1 MKRIQT
7 NEYKNPSR
15 IIGIQF
21 SMLSP
26 EEIQKNSVVE
36 VVSRETII
44 NNKLMSGGLFD
55 SKMGVLEQGLYCPT
69 DGLTYIDSPGY
80 FGHIELAKPVFF
92 IQHIKDIMKVT
103 KCVCNK
109 CGKLLINK
117 TQYKHVL
124 EWSPEE
130 RWEFVNNINVK
141 RCGEFTDNGCGYKQ
155 PTKIKMEGFATLI
168 AIWTNI
174 LVDGKAMTKR
184 LTPEKLYKLFKR
196 ISDEDVLFM
205 GLSPIWSRPEWM
217 ICKVLPVAPPSVR
230 PSVKHDAQQRSE
242 DDLTHIYMN
251 ILKNNNILKDK
262 IKENA
267 SANVIYKHY
276 QIVQYFVAMIANNKA
291 SGTSPIAQTS
301 GRPLQC
307 ISGRLNT
314 KNGRIRGN
322 LMGKRVDFSARSV
335 ITGDPNLPITA
346 LGVPKKIAMNITRPV
361 FVNSRNRAFLLKLVQ
376 NGPDVY
382 PGAKTIERKNGDS
395 ISLRTIDRMSIR
407 LEDGDIVHRHMM
419 NGDAV
424 LFNRQ
429 PSLHKMSMMCHIV
442 KVMNHGNT
450 FRFNVSVTAPYN
462 ADFDGDE
469 MNMHMP
475 QSMSAETELMFL
487 PAVTYQ
493 IISPSKNAPIIGIF
507 QDSLLGCF
515 QFTRENVKM
524 DALQAMKLL
533 MMFPDIDV
541 KKLDPNYKKTFN
553 SFDILSQIM
562 PPLSYRS
569 KSNLYSAPEDDKTTN
584 HIVEIN
590 NGKYI
595 RGQIEKSILGAGT
608 KGILHRICNDF
619 GNETCVKFINNLQNV
634 ITEYMKTSSFSVGI
648 SDLIADQETKT
659 KIVHVVEK
667 QKQEVIN
674 LIHKLHTGI
683 FENNTAY
690 SNVVEFENQV
700 SNILSKARAD
710 TEKIAH
716 KSLSEN
722 NRFLKIVNSGSKG
735 SLTNISQMISCLGP
749 QSIEGKRAPYGF
761 DNRTLPHFNKYDDS
775 PTARG
780 FIESSY
786 ITGLTA
792 HEMFFHA
799 MAGRIGLIDTAV
811 KTSQTGYAQRR
822 IIKSMEDILV
832 TYDGTVR
839 NHMGKIVQ
847 FTYGDNGFDS
857 CKVENQMI
865 PLVEMSIEDIYM
877 RYDLVFDSSVSGK
890 NQSVIFTKETK
901 SKISRQMELL
911 KTKCQEYINKMI
923 ENRDL
928 LVNNIFSGKN
938 DNRVKLPVSFTHII
952 ANIQGQLELN
962 ANMMVDITP
971 LETFKLIE
979 EYYERIVNYNSY
991 LRPNR
996 LFEIMYYYYLTPK
1009 ELLLYKHFNRKG
1021 LVLLLETIFLKF
1033 KQAIV
1038 HPGEM
1043 VGIIAAQS
1051 VGEPT
1056 TQLTLNT
1063 FHNTGVASKS
1073 NVTRGVPRIEEILRL
1088 TKNPKNPSLTIA
1100 LKEFDQLEQDRASKY
1115 ANMIE
1120 YTRLND
1126 IVTGVQIYFDP
1137 NDQDSV
1143 IKEDI
1148 NMLSQYYEYQK
1159 LIMNATGVDN
1169 SVNKKEKTSIE
1180 KWIIRM
1186 EFDADLMLE
1195 KNITMDDIHFAIVQS
1210 YSDRVSCIYSDY
1222 NESKLVFR
1230 IRILQSNSNTNK
1242 KTKGADPL
1250 DVSDDIQF
1258 LKNIQDILLK
1268 KIILRGVEGITKV
1281 IPRKLQNMM
1290 MKEEGKYIP
1299 KDVWILDT
1307 TGSNLLEIFGLGYI
1321 DYKKTY
1327 SNDIYEVFEVLGIEA
1342 ARQVILNELVEV
1354 MEFAGVY
1361 IGYHHISV
1369 LADRMTYTKDMVAVY
1384 RSGIL
1389 KDDIGVI
1396 AKSSYEVHT
1405 EMLLNGAKHGLLDRM
1420 TGVSANV
1427 MVGQQFL
1434 GGTNSFQIHVDLK
1447 EMEKLNTQAELI
1459 TSEKLSSIE
1468 MLENKLVSKSSDCS
1482 TETIHIPN
1490 YLSGIVANASS
1501 SSVHLL
1507 EKECIKDN
1515 YDIGF

>member
-1 MKRIQT
+1 
-7 NEYKNPSR
+7 
-15 IIGIQF
+15 
-21 SMLSP
+21 
-26 EEIQKNSVVE
+26 
-36 VVSRETII
+36 
-44 NNKLMSGGLFD
+44 
-55 SKMGVLEQGLYCPT
+55 
-69 DGLTYIDSPGY
+69 
-80 FGHIELAKPVFF
+80 
-92 IQHIKDIMKVT
+92 
-103 KCVCNK
+103 
-109 CGKLLINK
+109 
-117 TQYKHVL
+117 
-124 EWSPEE
+124 
-130 RWEFVNNINVK
+130 
-141 RCGEFTDNGCGYKQ
+141 
-155 PTKIKMEGFATLI
+155 
-168 AIWTNI
+168 
-174 LVDGKAMTKR
+174 
-184 LTPEKLYKLFKR
+184 
-196 ISDEDVLFM
+196 
-205 GLSPIWSRPEWM
+205 
-217 ICKVLPVAPPSVR
+217 
-230 PSVKHDAQQRSE
+230 
-242 DDLTHIYMN
+242 
-251 ILKNNNILKDK
+251 
-262 IKENA
+262 
-267 SANVIYKHY
+267 
-276 QIVQYFVAMIANNKA
+276 
-291 SGTSPIAQTS
+291 
-301 GRPLQC
+301 
-307 ISGRLNT
+307 
-314 KNGRIRGN
+314 
-322 LMGKRVDFSARSV
+322 
-335 ITGDPNLPITA
+335 
-346 LGVPKKIAMNITRPV
+346 
-361 FVNSRNRAFLLKLVQ
+361 
-376 NGPDVY
+376 
-382 PGAKTIERKNGDS
+382 
-395 ISLRTIDRMSIR
+395 
-407 LEDGDIVHRHMM
+407 
-419 NGDAV
+419 
-424 LFNRQ
+424 
-429 PSLHKMSMMCHIV
+429 
-442 KVMNHGNT
+442 
-450 FRFNVSVTAPYN
+450 
-462 ADFDGDE
+462 
-469 MNMHMP
+469 MP

-541 KKLDPNYKKTFN
+541 KKLDPNYKKTFT

-562 PPLSYRS
+562 PPLTYRN
-569 KSNLYSAPEDDKTTN
+569 KSNLYSAPEDDATTN
-584 HIVEIN
+584 HIVEIR

-595 RGQIEKSILGAGT
+595 RGQIEKSILGAGS
-608 KGILHRICNDF
+608 KGLIHRICNDF
-619 GNETCVKFINNLQNV
+619 GNETCVKFINNLQNI

-648 SDLIADQETKT
+648 SDLIADQDTKT

-667 QKQEVIN
+667 QKQEVVN

-690 SNVVEFENQV
+690 SNLVEFENQV
-700 SNILSKARAD
+700 NNLLSKARAD

-761 DNRTLPHFNKYDDS
+761 DNRTLPHFSKYDDS

-786 ITGLTA
+786 ITGLSA

-832 TYDGTVR
+832 TYDGTIR

-847 FTYGDNGFDS
+847 FTYGENGFDS

-865 PLVEMSIEDIYM
+865 PLVEMSVEDIYM

-901 SKISRQMELL
+901 TKMSRQMKSL
-911 KTKCQEYINKMI
+911 KPKCQEYIDKMI

-928 LVNNIFSGKN
+928 LVNNIFAGKN
-938 DNRVKLPVSFTHII
+938 DNKVKLPVAFTHII
-952 ANIQGQLELN
+952 GNIQGQLDLN

-971 LETFKLIE
+971 LETFELIE
-979 EYYERIVNYNSY
+979 EYYQKIVNYNSY
-991 LRPNR
+991 LPPNR
-996 LFEIMYYYYLTPK
+996 LFEIMYFYYLTPK

-1100 LKEFDQLEQDRASKY
+1100 LKEFDQLEQERASKY

-1137 NDQDSV
+1137 DDQHSV
-1143 IKEDI
+1143 ITEDI

-1159 LIMNATGVDN
+1159 IIMNATGMTTSTSGD
-1169 SVNKKEKTSIE
+1169 SGKKEKASIE

-1210 YSDRVSCIYSDY
+1210 YSDRVSCVYSDY
-1222 NESKLVFR
+1222 NETKLIFR
-1230 IRILQSNSNTNK
+1230 IRVLQSSANTNK
-1242 KTKGADPL
+1242 KTKGAAL
-1250 DVSDDIQF
+1250 DVSDDIQQ
-1258 LKNIQDILLK
+1258 LKNMQDVLLK

-1281 IPRKLQNMM
+1281 IPRKLQNMLI
-1290 MKEEGKYIP
+1290 KEEGKYIP
-1299 KDVWILDT
+1299 KDFWILDT
-1307 TGSNLLEIFGLGYI
+1307 TGSNLLEILGLGYI
-1321 DYKKTY
+1321 DYKRTY
-1327 SNDIYEVFEVLGIEA
+1327 SNDIYEIYEVLGIES
-1342 ARQVILNELVEV
+1342 ARQVILNELTEV

-1361 IGYHHISV
+1361 IGYHHVSV
-1369 LADRMTYTKDMVAVY
+1369 LADRMTYAKDMVAVY

-1434 GGTNSFQIHVDLK
+1434 GGTNSFQIHIYLK

-1459 TSEKLSSIE
+1459 TSEKLSFQNAE
-1468 MLENKLVSKSSDCS
+1468 NLEKRLAVGSSECS
-1482 TETIHIPN
+1482 QETINIPN
-1490 YLSGIVANASS
+1490 YLSGMIHATSHSS
-1501 SSVHLL
+1501 
-1507 EKECIKDN
+1507 EKECLQDN

>member
-1 MKRIQT
+1 
-7 NEYKNPSR
+7 
-15 IIGIQF
+15 
-21 SMLSP
+21 
-26 EEIQKNSVVE
+26 
-36 VVSRETII
+36 
-44 NNKLMSGGLFD
+44 
-55 SKMGVLEQGLYCPT
+55 
-69 DGLTYIDSPGY
+69 
-80 FGHIELAKPVFF
+80 
-92 IQHIKDIMKVT
+92 
-103 KCVCNK
+103 
-109 CGKLLINK
+109 
-117 TQYKHVL
+117 
-124 EWSPEE
+124 
-130 RWEFVNNINVK
+130 
-141 RCGEFTDNGCGYKQ
+141 
-155 PTKIKMEGFATLI
+155 
-168 AIWTNI
+168 
-174 LVDGKAMTKR
+174 
-184 LTPEKLYKLFKR
+184 
-196 ISDEDVLFM
+196 
-205 GLSPIWSRPEWM
+205 
-217 ICKVLPVAPPSVR
+217 
-230 PSVKHDAQQRSE
+230 
-242 DDLTHIYMN
+242 
-251 ILKNNNILKDK
+251 
-262 IKENA
+262 
-267 SANVIYKHY
+267 
-276 QIVQYFVAMIANNKA
+276 
-291 SGTSPIAQTS
+291 
-301 GRPLQC
+301 
-307 ISGRLNT
+307 
-314 KNGRIRGN
+314 
-322 LMGKRVDFSARSV
+322 
-335 ITGDPNLPITA
+335 
-346 LGVPKKIAMNITRPV
+346 
-361 FVNSRNRAFLLKLVQ
+361 
-376 NGPDVY
+376 
-382 PGAKTIERKNGDS
+382 
-395 ISLRTIDRMSIR
+395 
-407 LEDGDIVHRHMM
+407 
-419 NGDAV
+419 
-424 LFNRQ
+424 
-429 PSLHKMSMMCHIV
+429 
-442 KVMNHGNT
+442 
-450 FRFNVSVTAPYN
+450 
-462 ADFDGDE
+462 

-475 QSMSAETELMFL
+475 QSMSAETELMYL

-515 QFTRENVKM
+515 QFTRDNVKM

-533 MMFPDIDV
+533 MMFPDVDV
-541 KKLDPNYKKTFN
+541 AKLDPANKKTFT

-562 PPLSYRS
+562 PPLSYRN
-569 KSNLYSAPEDDKTTN
+569 KSNLYSSSSPEDDATTN
-584 HIVEIN
+584 HIVEIK

-595 RGQIEKSILGAGT
+595 RGQIEKSILGSGT
-608 KGILHRICNDF
+608 KGLIHRICNDF
-619 GNETCVKFINNLQNV
+619 SNETCVKFINNLQNV

-659 KIVHVVEK
+659 KIIHVVEK
-667 QKQEVIN
+667 QKQEVVN

-700 SNILSKARAD
+700 NNLLSKARAD

-761 DNRTLPHFNKYDDS
+761 DNRTLPHFSKYDDS

-786 ITGLTA
+786 ITGLSA

-847 FTYGDNGFDS
+847 FAYGDNGFDS
-857 CKVENQMI
+857 CKVENQII

-877 RYDLVFDSSVSGK
+877 RYDLTVEK
-890 NQSVIFTKETK
+890 HPFTKETK
-901 SKISRQMELL
+901 TKMSRQTKML
-911 KTKCQEYINKMI
+911 TSKCQEYIEKMI

-928 LVNNIFSGKN
+928 LVNNIFAGKN
-938 DNRVKLPVSFTHII
+938 DNKVRLPVSFVHII
-952 ANIQGQLELN
+952 ANVQGQLDLN
-962 ANMMVDITP
+962 GNMMVDITP
-971 LETFKLIE
+971 LEAFELIE
-979 EYYERIVNYNSY
+979 EYYQKIVNYNSY

-996 LFEIMYYYYLTPK
+996 LFEIIYFYYLTPK
-1009 ELLLYKHFNRKG
+1009 ELLLYKRFNRKG
-1021 LVLLLETIFLKF
+1021 LVLLLENILLKF

-1137 NDQDSV
+1137 DDLNTV
-1143 IKEDI
+1143 ITEDVT
-1148 NMLSQYYEYQK
+1148 MLSQYYEYQK
-1159 LIMNATGVDN
+1159 LVMNATGTIATGIV
-1169 SVNKKEKTSIE
+1169 VTTGTGKKEKSSIE

-1222 NESKLVFR
+1222 NDTKLIFR
-1230 IRILQSNSNTNK
+1230 IRILHSSPTNK

-1250 DVSDDIQF
+1250 DVSDDIQQ

-1268 KIILRGVEGITKV
+1268 KIVLRGIDGITKV
-1281 IPRKLQNMM
+1281 IPRKLQNML
-1290 MKEEGKYIP
+1290 MKEDGKYMP
-1299 KDVWILDT
+1299 KDIWILDT

-1321 DYKKTY
+1321 DYKRTY
-1327 SNDIYEVFEVLGIEA
+1327 SNDIYEVYEVLGIEC
-1342 ARQVILNELVEV
+1342 ARQVILNELTEV

-1361 IGYHHISV
+1361 IGYHHVSV
-1369 LADRMTYTKDMVAVY
+1369 LADRMTYAKDMVAVY

-1434 GGTNSFQIHVDLK
+1434 GGTNSFQLHVDLK
-1447 EMEKLNTQAELI
+1447 EMERLSTQAELI
-1459 TSEKLSSIE
+1459 TQEKIE
-1468 MLENKLVSKSSDCS
+1468 ERNAEGIERRLIISSDNCS
-1482 TETIHIPN
+1482 SETITIPN
-1490 YLSGIVANASS
+1490 YLSGISNNN
-1501 SSVHLL
+1501 
-1507 EKECIKDN
+1507 KEDNSCIQDN
-1515 YDIGF
+1515 YDLGF

>member
-92 IQHIKDIMKVT
+92 IQHIKDIMKVA

-117 TQYKHVL
+117 NQYKHVS
-124 EWSPEE
+124 EWTAEE

-141 RCGEFTDNGCGYKQ
+141 RCGESTDNGCGYKQ

-168 AIWTNI
+168 ASWQQI
-174 LVDGKAMTKR
+174 LVDGKPMTKR
-184 LTPEKLYKLFKR
+184 LTPERLYKLFKR

-267 SANVIYKHY
+267 SPNVIYKHY

-361 FVNSRNRAFLLKLVQ
+361 FVNNRNRAFLLKLVQ

-382 PGAKTIERKNGDS
+382 PGAKTIERKNGDP

-407 LEDGDIVHRHMM
+407 LENGDIVHRHMM

-442 KVMNHGNT
+442 KIMEKGNT

-507 QDSLLGCF
+507 QDSLLGSF
-515 QFTRENVKM
+515 QFTRDTVKM

-533 MMFPDIDV
+533 MMFPDVDV
-541 KKLDPNYKKTFN
+541 TKFTNKKTFT

-562 PPLSYRS
+562 PPLSYRN
-569 KSNLYSAPEDDKTTN
+569 KSNLYSAPEDDNTTN
-584 HIVEIN
+584 HIVEIK

-595 RGQIEKSILGAGT
+595 RGQIEKSILGSGT
-608 KGILHRICNDF
+608 KGLIHRICNDF
-619 GNETCVKFINNLQNV
+619 GNETCVNFINNLQNI

-667 QKQEVIN
+667 QKQEVLN

-700 SNILSKARAD
+700 NNLLSKARAD

-761 DNRTLPHFNKYDDS
+761 DNRTLPHFCKYDDS

-786 ITGLTA
+786 ITGLSA

-847 FTYGDNGFDS
+847 FNYGDNGFDS
-857 CKVENQMI
+857 CKVENQTI

-877 RYDLVFDSSVSGK
+877 RYDLLFENSDK
-890 NQSVIFTKETK
+890 NPSVIFTKETK
-901 SKISRQMELL
+901 SKMSRQIKML
-911 KTKCQEYINKMI
+911 KPKCQEYIEKMI
-923 ENRDL
+923 ENRDV
-928 LVNNIFSGKN
+928 LVNYIFVGKN
-938 DNRVKLPVSFTHII
+938 DNKVKLPVSFVHII

-971 LETFKLIE
+971 LEAFELIE
-979 EYYERIVNYNSY
+979 EYYNKIIQYNYYSHT
-991 LRPNR
+991 NR
-996 LFEIMYYYYLTPK
+996 LFEIMYFYYLNPK
-1009 ELLLYKHFNRKG
+1009 DLLLYKHFNRKG
-1021 LVLLLETIFLKF
+1021 LNLLLETILLKY

-1137 NDQDSV
+1137 DDLNTS
-1143 IKEDI
+1143 IKEDQH
-1148 NMLSQYYEYQK
+1148 MLSQYYEYQK
-1159 LIMNATGVDN
+1159 IISNATGVAIN
-1169 SVNKKEKTSIE
+1169 AIEKKEKSSIE

-1222 NESKLVFR
+1222 NETKLIFR
-1230 IRILQSNSNTNK
+1230 IRVLPTNGSATK
-1242 KTKGADPL
+1242 KNKGADPL
-1250 DVSDDIQF
+1250 DISDDIQM

-1268 KIILRGVEGITKV
+1268 KIVLRGVEGITKV
-1281 IPRKLQNMM
+1281 IPRKLQNVLL
-1290 MKEEGKYIP
+1290 KEEGKYVP

-1321 DYKKTY
+1321 DYKRTY
-1327 SNDIYEVFEVLGIEA
+1327 SNDIYEIFLVLGIEA
-1342 ARQVILNELVEV
+1342 ARQVILNELTEV

-1361 IGYHHISV
+1361 IGYHHVSV
-1369 LADRMTYTKDMVAVY
+1369 LADRMTYAKDMVAVY

-1447 EMEKLNTQAELI
+1447 EMEKLNSQAELI
-1459 TSEKLSSIE
+1459 STEKADNIE
-1468 MLENKLVSKSSDCS
+1468 KQLVSATASTSDCS
-1482 TETIHIPN
+1482 LETINIPN
-1490 YLSGIVANASS
+1490 YLSGIASS
-1501 SSVHLL
+1501 ANTSSSA
-1507 EKECIKDN
+1507 KECLDDN

>member
-1 MKRIQT
+1 
-7 NEYKNPSR
+7 
-15 IIGIQF
+15 
-21 SMLSP
+21 
-26 EEIQKNSVVE
+26 
-36 VVSRETII
+36 
-44 NNKLMSGGLFD
+44 
-55 SKMGVLEQGLYCPT
+55 
-69 DGLTYIDSPGY
+69 
-80 FGHIELAKPVFF
+80 
-92 IQHIKDIMKVT
+92 
-103 KCVCNK
+103 
-109 CGKLLINK
+109 
-117 TQYKHVL
+117 
-124 EWSPEE
+124 
-130 RWEFVNNINVK
+130 
-141 RCGEFTDNGCGYKQ
+141 
-155 PTKIKMEGFATLI
+155 
-168 AIWTNI
+168 
-174 LVDGKAMTKR
+174 
-184 LTPEKLYKLFKR
+184 
-196 ISDEDVLFM
+196 
-205 GLSPIWSRPEWM
+205 
-217 ICKVLPVAPPSVR
+217 
-230 PSVKHDAQQRSE
+230 
-242 DDLTHIYMN
+242 
-251 ILKNNNILKDK
+251 
-262 IKENA
+262 
-267 SANVIYKHY
+267 
-276 QIVQYFVAMIANNKA
+276 
-291 SGTSPIAQTS
+291 
-301 GRPLQC
+301 
-307 ISGRLNT
+307 
-314 KNGRIRGN
+314 
-322 LMGKRVDFSARSV
+322 
-335 ITGDPNLPITA
+335 
-346 LGVPKKIAMNITRPV
+346 
-361 FVNSRNRAFLLKLVQ
+361 
-376 NGPDVY
+376 
-382 PGAKTIERKNGDS
+382 
-395 ISLRTIDRMSIR
+395 
-407 LEDGDIVHRHMM
+407 
-419 NGDAV
+419 
-424 LFNRQ
+424 
-429 PSLHKMSMMCHIV
+429 
-442 KVMNHGNT
+442 
-450 FRFNVSVTAPYN
+450 
-462 ADFDGDE
+462 

-515 QFTRENVKM
+515 QFTRDNVKM

-533 MMFPDIDV
+533 MMFPDVDV
-541 KKLDPNYKKTFN
+541 SKLNPENQKTFS

-562 PPLSYRS
+562 PPLSYRN
-569 KSNLYSAPEDDKTTN
+569 KSNLYSAPEDDTTTN
-584 HIVEIN
+584 HIVEIK
-590 NGKYI
+590 NGQYI
-595 RGQIEKSILGAGT
+595 RGQIEKSILGSGT
-608 KGILHRICNDF
+608 KGIIHRICNDF
-619 GNETCVKFINNLQNV
+619 SNETCVKFINNLQNV

-659 KIVHVVEK
+659 KIIHVVEK
-667 QKQEVIN
+667 QKQEVLN

-700 SNILSKARAD
+700 NNVLSKARAD

-786 ITGLTA
+786 ITGLSA

-847 FTYGDNGFDS
+847 FAYGDNGFDS
-857 CKVENQMI
+857 CKVENQII

-877 RYDLVFDSSVSGK
+877 RYDISVSDK
-890 NQSVIFTKETK
+890 HPFTKETK
-901 SKISRQMELL
+901 TKISRQTKML
-911 KTKCQEYINKMI
+911 KSKCQEYIEKMI

-928 LVNNIFSGKN
+928 LVNNIFAGKN
-938 DNRVKLPVSFTHII
+938 DNKVRLPVSFVHII
-952 ANIQGQLELN
+952 ANVHGQLDLN

-971 LETFKLIE
+971 IETFELIE
-979 EYYERIVNYNSY
+979 EYYQKIVNYNAY

-996 LFEIMYYYYLTPK
+996 LFEIIYFYYLTPK
-1009 ELLLYKHFNRKG
+1009 ELLLYKRFNRKG
-1021 LVLLLETIFLKF
+1021 LVLLLETILLKF

-1137 NDQDSV
+1137 DDLNTV
-1143 IKEDI
+1143 ITEDVT
-1148 NMLSQYYEYQK
+1148 MLSQYYEYQK
-1159 LIMNATGVDN
+1159 LVMNATGSTVVPTGTTTN
-1169 SVNKKEKTSIE
+1169 SKKEKSSIE

-1222 NESKLVFR
+1222 NDTKLIFR
-1230 IRILQSNSNTNK
+1230 IRILHSSPTNK

-1250 DVSDDIQF
+1250 DVSDDIQQ

-1268 KIILRGVEGITKV
+1268 KIVLRGIEGITKV
-1281 IPRKLQNMM
+1281 IPRKLQNMLV
-1290 MKEEGKYIP
+1290 KEDGKYMP
-1299 KDVWILDT
+1299 KDIWILDT

-1321 DYKKTY
+1321 DYKRTY
-1327 SNDIYEVFEVLGIEA
+1327 SNDIYEVYEVLGIEC
-1342 ARQVILNELVEV
+1342 ARQVILNELTEV

-1361 IGYHHISV
+1361 IGYHHVSV
-1369 LADRMTYTKDMVAVY
+1369 LADRMTYAKDMVAVY

-1434 GGTNSFQIHVDLK
+1434 GGTNSFQLHVDLK
-1447 EMEKLNTQAELI
+1447 EMERLNTQAEII
-1459 TSEKLSSIE
+1459 TQEKIE
-1468 MLENKLVSKSSDCS
+1468 ERNVEGIERRLTTNNSSDTCS
-1482 TETIHIPN
+1482 LETITIPN
-1490 YLSGIVANASS
+1490 YLSGITNN
-1501 SSVHLL
+1501 
-1507 EKECIKDN
+1507 KENIDCIQEDN
-1515 YDIGF
+1515 YDLGF

>member
-1 MKRIQT
+1 
-7 NEYKNPSR
+7 
-15 IIGIQF
+15 
-21 SMLSP
+21 
-26 EEIQKNSVVE
+26 
-36 VVSRETII
+36 
-44 NNKLMSGGLFD
+44 
-55 SKMGVLEQGLYCPT
+55 
-69 DGLTYIDSPGY
+69 
-80 FGHIELAKPVFF
+80 
-92 IQHIKDIMKVT
+92 
-103 KCVCNK
+103 
-109 CGKLLINK
+109 
-117 TQYKHVL
+117 
-124 EWSPEE
+124 
-130 RWEFVNNINVK
+130 
-141 RCGEFTDNGCGYKQ
+141 
-155 PTKIKMEGFATLI
+155 
-168 AIWTNI
+168 
-174 LVDGKAMTKR
+174 
-184 LTPEKLYKLFKR
+184 
-196 ISDEDVLFM
+196 
-205 GLSPIWSRPEWM
+205 
-217 ICKVLPVAPPSVR
+217 
-230 PSVKHDAQQRSE
+230 
-242 DDLTHIYMN
+242 
-251 ILKNNNILKDK
+251 
-262 IKENA
+262 
-267 SANVIYKHY
+267 
-276 QIVQYFVAMIANNKA
+276 
-291 SGTSPIAQTS
+291 
-301 GRPLQC
+301 
-307 ISGRLNT
+307 
-314 KNGRIRGN
+314 
-322 LMGKRVDFSARSV
+322 
-335 ITGDPNLPITA
+335 
-346 LGVPKKIAMNITRPV
+346 
-361 FVNSRNRAFLLKLVQ
+361 
-376 NGPDVY
+376 
-382 PGAKTIERKNGDS
+382 
-395 ISLRTIDRMSIR
+395 
-407 LEDGDIVHRHMM
+407 
-419 NGDAV
+419 
-424 LFNRQ
+424 
-429 PSLHKMSMMCHIV
+429 
-442 KVMNHGNT
+442 
-450 FRFNVSVTAPYN
+450 
-462 ADFDGDE
+462 

-475 QSMSAETELMFL
+475 QSMSAETELMYL

-515 QFTRENVKM
+515 QFTRDNVKM

-541 KKLDPNYKKTFN
+541 SKLDPANKKTFT

-562 PPLSYRS
+562 PPLSYRN
-569 KSNLYSAPEDDKTTN
+569 KSNLYSSSSPEDDATTN
-584 HIVEIN
+584 HIVEIK

-595 RGQIEKSILGAGT
+595 RGQIEKSILGSGT
-608 KGILHRICNDF
+608 KGIIHRICNDF
-619 GNETCVKFINNLQNV
+619 SNETCVKFINNLQNV

-659 KIVHVVEK
+659 KIIHVVEK
-667 QKQEVIN
+667 QKQEVVN

-700 SNILSKARAD
+700 NNLLSKARAD

-761 DNRTLPHFNKYDDS
+761 DNRTLPHFSKYDDS

-786 ITGLTA
+786 ITGLSA

-847 FTYGDNGFDS
+847 FAYGDNGFDS
-857 CKVENQMI
+857 CKVENQII

-877 RYDLVFDSSVSGK
+877 RYDLTVEK
-890 NQSVIFTKETK
+890 HPFTKETK
-901 SKISRQMELL
+901 TKISRQMKML
-911 KTKCQEYINKMI
+911 TSKCQEYIDKMI

-928 LVNNIFSGKN
+928 LVNNIFAGKN
-938 DNRVKLPVSFTHII
+938 DNKVRLPVSFVHII
-952 ANIQGQLELN
+952 ANVQGQLDLN
-962 ANMMVDITP
+962 GNMMVDITP
-971 LETFKLIE
+971 LEAFDLIE
-979 EYYERIVNYNSY
+979 EYYQKIVNYNSY

-996 LFEIMYYYYLTPK
+996 LFEIIYFYYLTPK
-1009 ELLLYKHFNRKG
+1009 ELLLYKRFNRKG
-1021 LVLLLETIFLKF
+1021 LVLLLENILLKF

-1137 NDQDSV
+1137 DDLNTV
-1143 IKEDI
+1143 ITEDVT
-1148 NMLSQYYEYQK
+1148 MLSQYYEYQK
-1159 LIMNATGVDN
+1159 LVMNATGTIGPVTGTGGGQGQGQGTGGGQGQGTGGGQGT
-1169 SVNKKEKTSIE
+1169 KKEKSSIE

-1222 NESKLVFR
+1222 NDTKLIFR
-1230 IRILQSNSNTNK
+1230 IRILHSSPTNK

-1250 DVSDDIQF
+1250 DVSDDIQQ
-1258 LKNIQDILLK
+1258 LKNIQDVLLK
-1268 KIILRGVEGITKV
+1268 KIVLRGIDGITKV
-1281 IPRKLQNMM
+1281 IPRKLQNMLV
-1290 MKEEGKYIP
+1290 KEDGKYMP
-1299 KDVWILDT
+1299 KDIWILDT

-1321 DYKKTY
+1321 DYKRTY
-1327 SNDIYEVFEVLGIEA
+1327 SNDIYEVYEVLGIEC
-1342 ARQVILNELVEV
+1342 ARQVILNELTEV

-1361 IGYHHISV
+1361 IGYHHVSV
-1369 LADRMTYTKDMVAVY
+1369 LADRMTYAKDMVAVY

-1434 GGTNSFQIHVDLK
+1434 GGTNSFQLHVDLK
-1447 EMEKLNTQAELI
+1447 EMERLSTQAELI
-1459 TSEKLSSIE
+1459 TQEKIEERNAEGIERRLASS
-1468 MLENKLVSKSSDCS
+1468 SSSDNCS
-1482 TETIHIPN
+1482 LETITIPN
-1490 YLSGIVANASS
+1490 YLSGITNNKVDNS
-1501 SSVHLL
+1501 
-1507 EKECIKDN
+1507 CIQDN
-1515 YDIGF
+1515 YDLGF

>member
-1 MKRIQT
+1 
-7 NEYKNPSR
+7 
-15 IIGIQF
+15 
-21 SMLSP
+21 
-26 EEIQKNSVVE
+26 
-36 VVSRETII
+36 
-44 NNKLMSGGLFD
+44 
-55 SKMGVLEQGLYCPT
+55 
-69 DGLTYIDSPGY
+69 
-80 FGHIELAKPVFF
+80 
-92 IQHIKDIMKVT
+92 
-103 KCVCNK
+103 
-109 CGKLLINK
+109 
-117 TQYKHVL
+117 
-124 EWSPEE
+124 
-130 RWEFVNNINVK
+130 
-141 RCGEFTDNGCGYKQ
+141 
-155 PTKIKMEGFATLI
+155 
-168 AIWTNI
+168 
-174 LVDGKAMTKR
+174 
-184 LTPEKLYKLFKR
+184 
-196 ISDEDVLFM
+196 
-205 GLSPIWSRPEWM
+205 
-217 ICKVLPVAPPSVR
+217 
-230 PSVKHDAQQRSE
+230 
-242 DDLTHIYMN
+242 
-251 ILKNNNILKDK
+251 
-262 IKENA
+262 
-267 SANVIYKHY
+267 
-276 QIVQYFVAMIANNKA
+276 
-291 SGTSPIAQTS
+291 
-301 GRPLQC
+301 
-307 ISGRLNT
+307 
-314 KNGRIRGN
+314 
-322 LMGKRVDFSARSV
+322 
-335 ITGDPNLPITA
+335 
-346 LGVPKKIAMNITRPV
+346 
-361 FVNSRNRAFLLKLVQ
+361 
-376 NGPDVY
+376 
-382 PGAKTIERKNGDS
+382 
-395 ISLRTIDRMSIR
+395 
-407 LEDGDIVHRHMM
+407 
-419 NGDAV
+419 
-424 LFNRQ
+424 
-429 PSLHKMSMMCHIV
+429 
-442 KVMNHGNT
+442 
-450 FRFNVSVTAPYN
+450 
-462 ADFDGDE
+462 

-475 QSMSAETELMFL
+475 QSMSAETELMYL

-515 QFTRENVKM
+515 QFTRDNVKM

-533 MMFPDIDV
+533 MMFPDVDV
-541 KKLDPNYKKTFN
+541 AKLDPANKKTFT

-562 PPLSYRS
+562 PPLSYRN
-569 KSNLYSAPEDDKTTN
+569 KSNLYSSSSPEDDATTN
-584 HIVEIN
+584 HIVEIK

-595 RGQIEKSILGAGT
+595 RGQIEKSILGSGT
-608 KGILHRICNDF
+608 KGLIHRICNDF
-619 GNETCVKFINNLQNV
+619 SNETCVKFINNLQNV

-659 KIVHVVEK
+659 KIIHVVEK
-667 QKQEVIN
+667 QKQEVVN

-700 SNILSKARAD
+700 NNLLSKARAD

-761 DNRTLPHFNKYDDS
+761 DNRTLPHFSKYDDS

-786 ITGLTA
+786 ITGLSA

-847 FTYGDNGFDS
+847 FAYGDNGFDS
-857 CKVENQMI
+857 CKVENQII

-877 RYDLVFDSSVSGK
+877 RYDLTVEK
-890 NQSVIFTKETK
+890 HPFTKETK
-901 SKISRQMELL
+901 TKMSRQTKML
-911 KTKCQEYINKMI
+911 TSKCQEYIEKMI

-928 LVNNIFSGKN
+928 LVNNIFAGKN
-938 DNRVKLPVSFTHII
+938 DNKVRLPVSFVHII
-952 ANIQGQLELN
+952 ANVQGQLDLN
-962 ANMMVDITP
+962 GNMMVDITP
-971 LETFKLIE
+971 LEAFELIE
-979 EYYERIVNYNSY
+979 EYYQKIVNYNSY

-996 LFEIMYYYYLTPK
+996 LFEIIYFYYLTPK
-1009 ELLLYKHFNRKG
+1009 ELLLYKRFNRKG
-1021 LVLLLETIFLKF
+1021 LVLLLENILLKF

-1137 NDQDSV
+1137 DDLNTV
-1143 IKEDI
+1143 ITEDVT
-1148 NMLSQYYEYQK
+1148 MLSQYYEYQK
-1159 LIMNATGVDN
+1159 LVMNATGTIATGTV
-1169 SVNKKEKTSIE
+1169 VTTGTGKKEKSSIE

-1222 NESKLVFR
+1222 NDTKLIFR
-1230 IRILQSNSNTNK
+1230 IRILHSSPTNK

-1250 DVSDDIQF
+1250 DVSDDIQQ
-1258 LKNIQDILLK
+1258 LKNIQDVLLK
-1268 KIILRGVEGITKV
+1268 KIVLRGIDGITKV
-1281 IPRKLQNMM
+1281 IPRKLQNMLV
-1290 MKEEGKYIP
+1290 KEDGKYMP
-1299 KDVWILDT
+1299 KDIWILDT

-1321 DYKKTY
+1321 DYKRTY
-1327 SNDIYEVFEVLGIEA
+1327 SNDIYEVYEVLGIEC
-1342 ARQVILNELVEV
+1342 ARQVILNELTEV

-1361 IGYHHISV
+1361 IGYHHVSV
-1369 LADRMTYTKDMVAVY
+1369 LADRMTYAKDMVAVY

-1434 GGTNSFQIHVDLK
+1434 GGTNSFQLHVDLK
-1447 EMEKLNTQAELI
+1447 EMERLSTQAELI
-1459 TSEKLSSIE
+1459 TQEKIE
-1468 MLENKLVSKSSDCS
+1468 ERNAEGIERRLIISSDNCS
-1482 TETIHIPN
+1482 SETITIPN
-1490 YLSGIVANASS
+1490 YLSGISNNN
-1501 SSVHLL
+1501 
-1507 EKECIKDN
+1507 KEDNSCIQDN
-1515 YDIGF
+1515 YDLGF

>member
-1 MKRIQT
+1 
-7 NEYKNPSR
+7 
-15 IIGIQF
+15 
-21 SMLSP
+21 
-26 EEIQKNSVVE
+26 
-36 VVSRETII
+36 
-44 NNKLMSGGLFD
+44 
-55 SKMGVLEQGLYCPT
+55 
-69 DGLTYIDSPGY
+69 
-80 FGHIELAKPVFF
+80 
-92 IQHIKDIMKVT
+92 
-103 KCVCNK
+103 
-109 CGKLLINK
+109 
-117 TQYKHVL
+117 
-124 EWSPEE
+124 
-130 RWEFVNNINVK
+130 
-141 RCGEFTDNGCGYKQ
+141 
-155 PTKIKMEGFATLI
+155 
-168 AIWTNI
+168 
-174 LVDGKAMTKR
+174 
-184 LTPEKLYKLFKR
+184 
-196 ISDEDVLFM
+196 
-205 GLSPIWSRPEWM
+205 
-217 ICKVLPVAPPSVR
+217 
-230 PSVKHDAQQRSE
+230 
-242 DDLTHIYMN
+242 
-251 ILKNNNILKDK
+251 
-262 IKENA
+262 
-267 SANVIYKHY
+267 
-276 QIVQYFVAMIANNKA
+276 
-291 SGTSPIAQTS
+291 
-301 GRPLQC
+301 
-307 ISGRLNT
+307 
-314 KNGRIRGN
+314 
-322 LMGKRVDFSARSV
+322 
-335 ITGDPNLPITA
+335 
-346 LGVPKKIAMNITRPV
+346 
-361 FVNSRNRAFLLKLVQ
+361 
-376 NGPDVY
+376 
-382 PGAKTIERKNGDS
+382 
-395 ISLRTIDRMSIR
+395 
-407 LEDGDIVHRHMM
+407 
-419 NGDAV
+419 
-424 LFNRQ
+424 
-429 PSLHKMSMMCHIV
+429 
-442 KVMNHGNT
+442 
-450 FRFNVSVTAPYN
+450 
-462 ADFDGDE
+462 
-469 MNMHMP
+469 MP

-515 QFTRENVKM
+515 QFTRDNVKM

-533 MMFPDIDV
+533 MMFPDVDV
-541 KKLDPNYKKTFN
+541 SKLDPKNKKTFT
-553 SFDILSQIM
+553 SFDVLSQIM
-562 PPLSYRS
+562 PPLSYRN
-569 KSNLYSAPEDDKTTN
+569 KSNLYSAPEDDATTN
-584 HIVEIN
+584 HIVEIK

-608 KGILHRICNDF
+608 KGIIHRICNDF
-619 GNETCVKFINNLQNV
+619 GNETCVKFINNLQNI

-659 KIVHVVEK
+659 KIIHVVEK
-667 QKQEVIN
+667 QKQEVVH

-683 FENNTAY
+683 FENNTAS
-690 SNVVEFENQV
+690 SNLIEFENQV
-700 SNILSKARAD
+700 NNILSKARAD

-761 DNRTLPHFNKYDDS
+761 DNRTLPHFSKYDDS

-786 ITGLTA
+786 ITGLSA

-832 TYDGTVR
+832 TYGGTVR

-847 FTYGDNGFDS
+847 FNYGDNGFDS

-865 PLVEMSIEDIYM
+865 SLVEMSIEDIYM
-877 RYDLVFDSSVSGK
+877 RYDLLLDTEKS
-890 NQSVIFTKETK
+890 FTKGTK
-901 SKISRQMELL
+901 TRNTSQMKTL
-911 KTKCQEYINKMI
+911 KQKCKEYINKMI

-928 LVNNIFSGKN
+928 LVNNIFVGKN
-938 DNRVKLPVSFTHII
+938 DNKVRLPVSFMHII
-952 ANIQGQLELN
+952 ANIQGQLDLN
-962 ANMMVDITP
+962 ANMMIDITP
-971 LETFKLIE
+971 LETFELID
-979 EYYERIVNYNSY
+979 EYYQKIVNYNIY
-991 LRPNR
+991 MRPNR
-996 LFEIMYYYYLTPK
+996 LFEIMYFFYLNPK
-1009 ELLLYKHFNRKG
+1009 ELLFYKYFNRKG
-1021 LVLLLETIFLKF
+1021 LVLLLETIFLKY

-1137 NDQDSV
+1137 DDFNSV
-1143 IKEDI
+1143 IKQDVH
-1148 NMLSQYYEYQK
+1148 MLSQYYEYHK
-1159 LIMNATGVDN
+1159 LITNATGVTAG
-1169 SVNKKEKTSIE
+1169 VNKKDKSSIE

-1195 KNITMDDIHFAIVQS
+1195 KNITMDDIHFAIIHS

-1222 NESKLVFR
+1222 NETKLIFR
-1230 IRILQSNSNTNK
+1230 IRVLQSSVTTK

-1250 DVSDDIQF
+1250 DVSDDIQQ
-1258 LKNIQDILLK
+1258 LKYIQDILLK
-1268 KIILRGVEGITKV
+1268 KIVLRGIEGISKV
-1281 IPRKLQNMM
+1281 IPRKLQNMLI
-1290 MKEEGKYIP
+1290 KEEGKFIP
-1299 KDVWILDT
+1299 KDIWILDT

-1321 DYKKTY
+1321 DYKRTY

-1342 ARQVILNELVEV
+1342 ARQVILNELTEV

-1369 LADRMTYTKDMVAVY
+1369 LADRMTYAKDMVAVY

-1427 MVGQQFL
+1427 MVGQPFL
-1434 GGTNSFQIHVDLK
+1434 GGTNSFQLHINLK
-1447 EMEKLNTQAELI
+1447 EMEKLSTQAELI
-1459 TSEKLSSIE
+1459 TQEKIEEKNAETIEKRLVSTLSS
-1468 MLENKLVSKSSDCS
+1468 SSETCS
-1482 TETIHIPN
+1482 SETITIPN
-1490 YLSGIVANASS
+1490 YLSGILND
-1501 SSVHLL
+1501 
-1507 EKECIKDN
+1507 KETPGCVQDN

>member
-1 MKRIQT
+1 
-7 NEYKNPSR
+7 
-15 IIGIQF
+15 
-21 SMLSP
+21 
-26 EEIQKNSVVE
+26 
-36 VVSRETII
+36 
-44 NNKLMSGGLFD
+44 
-55 SKMGVLEQGLYCPT
+55 
-69 DGLTYIDSPGY
+69 
-80 FGHIELAKPVFF
+80 
-92 IQHIKDIMKVT
+92 
-103 KCVCNK
+103 
-109 CGKLLINK
+109 
-117 TQYKHVL
+117 
-124 EWSPEE
+124 
-130 RWEFVNNINVK
+130 
-141 RCGEFTDNGCGYKQ
+141 
-155 PTKIKMEGFATLI
+155 
-168 AIWTNI
+168 
-174 LVDGKAMTKR
+174 
-184 LTPEKLYKLFKR
+184 
-196 ISDEDVLFM
+196 
-205 GLSPIWSRPEWM
+205 
-217 ICKVLPVAPPSVR
+217 
-230 PSVKHDAQQRSE
+230 
-242 DDLTHIYMN
+242 
-251 ILKNNNILKDK
+251 
-262 IKENA
+262 
-267 SANVIYKHY
+267 
-276 QIVQYFVAMIANNKA
+276 
-291 SGTSPIAQTS
+291 
-301 GRPLQC
+301 
-307 ISGRLNT
+307 
-314 KNGRIRGN
+314 
-322 LMGKRVDFSARSV
+322 
-335 ITGDPNLPITA
+335 
-346 LGVPKKIAMNITRPV
+346 
-361 FVNSRNRAFLLKLVQ
+361 
-376 NGPDVY
+376 
-382 PGAKTIERKNGDS
+382 
-395 ISLRTIDRMSIR
+395 
-407 LEDGDIVHRHMM
+407 
-419 NGDAV
+419 
-424 LFNRQ
+424 
-429 PSLHKMSMMCHIV
+429 
-442 KVMNHGNT
+442 
-450 FRFNVSVTAPYN
+450 
-462 ADFDGDE
+462 
-469 MNMHMP
+469 MP
-475 QSMSAETELMFL
+475 QSMSAETELMYL

-515 QFTRENVKM
+515 QFTRDNVKM

-533 MMFPDIDV
+533 MMFPDVDV
-541 KKLDPNYKKTFN
+541 AKLDPANKKTFT

-562 PPLSYRS
+562 PPLSYRN
-569 KSNLYSAPEDDKTTN
+569 KSNLYSSSSPEDDATTN
-584 HIVEIN
+584 HIVEIK

-595 RGQIEKSILGAGT
+595 RGQIEKSILGSGT
-608 KGILHRICNDF
+608 KGLIHRICNDF
-619 GNETCVKFINNLQNV
+619 SNETCVKFINNLQNV

-659 KIVHVVEK
+659 KIIHVVEK
-667 QKQEVIN
+667 QKQEVVN

-700 SNILSKARAD
+700 NNLLSKARAD

-761 DNRTLPHFNKYDDS
+761 DNRTLPHFSKYDDS

-786 ITGLTA
+786 ITGLSA

-847 FTYGDNGFDS
+847 FAYGDNGFDS
-857 CKVENQMI
+857 CKVENQII

-877 RYDLVFDSSVSGK
+877 RYDLTVEK
-890 NQSVIFTKETK
+890 HPFTKETK
-901 SKISRQMELL
+901 TKMSRQTKML
-911 KTKCQEYINKMI
+911 TSKCQEYIEKMI

-928 LVNNIFSGKN
+928 LVNNIFAGKN
-938 DNRVKLPVSFTHII
+938 DNKVRLPVSFVHII
-952 ANIQGQLELN
+952 ANVQGQLDLN
-962 ANMMVDITP
+962 GNMMVDITP
-971 LETFKLIE
+971 LEAFELIE
-979 EYYERIVNYNSY
+979 EYYQKIANYNSY

-996 LFEIMYYYYLTPK
+996 LFEIIYFYYLTPK
-1009 ELLLYKHFNRKG
+1009 ELLLYKRFNRKG
-1021 LVLLLETIFLKF
+1021 LVLLLENILLKF

-1137 NDQDSV
+1137 DDLNTV
-1143 IKEDI
+1143 ITEDVT
-1148 NMLSQYYEYQK
+1148 MLSQYYEYQK
-1159 LIMNATGVDN
+1159 LVMNATGTIATGIV
-1169 SVNKKEKTSIE
+1169 VTTGTGKKEKSSIE

-1222 NESKLVFR
+1222 NDTKLIFR
-1230 IRILQSNSNTNK
+1230 IRILHSSPTNK

-1250 DVSDDIQF
+1250 DVSDDIQQ

-1268 KIILRGVEGITKV
+1268 KIVLRGIDGITKV
-1281 IPRKLQNMM
+1281 IPRKLQNMLV
-1290 MKEEGKYIP
+1290 KEDGKYMP
-1299 KDVWILDT
+1299 KDIWILDT

-1321 DYKKTY
+1321 DYKRTY
-1327 SNDIYEVFEVLGIEA
+1327 SNDIYEVYEVLGIEC
-1342 ARQVILNELVEV
+1342 ARQVILNELTEV

-1361 IGYHHISV
+1361 IGYHHVSV
-1369 LADRMTYTKDMVAVY
+1369 LADRMTYAKDMVAVY

-1434 GGTNSFQIHVDLK
+1434 GGTNSFQLHVDLK
-1447 EMEKLNTQAELI
+1447 EMERLSTQAELI
-1459 TSEKLSSIE
+1459 TQEKIE
-1468 MLENKLVSKSSDCS
+1468 ERNAEGIERRLIISSDNCS
-1482 TETIHIPN
+1482 SETITIPN
-1490 YLSGIVANASS
+1490 YLSGISNNN
-1501 SSVHLL
+1501 
-1507 EKECIKDN
+1507 KEDNSCIQDN
-1515 YDIGF
+1515 YDLGF

>member
-1 MKRIQT
+1 
-7 NEYKNPSR
+7 
-15 IIGIQF
+15 
-21 SMLSP
+21 
-26 EEIQKNSVVE
+26 
-36 VVSRETII
+36 
-44 NNKLMSGGLFD
+44 
-55 SKMGVLEQGLYCPT
+55 
-69 DGLTYIDSPGY
+69 
-80 FGHIELAKPVFF
+80 
-92 IQHIKDIMKVT
+92 
-103 KCVCNK
+103 
-109 CGKLLINK
+109 
-117 TQYKHVL
+117 
-124 EWSPEE
+124 
-130 RWEFVNNINVK
+130 
-141 RCGEFTDNGCGYKQ
+141 
-155 PTKIKMEGFATLI
+155 
-168 AIWTNI
+168 
-174 LVDGKAMTKR
+174 
-184 LTPEKLYKLFKR
+184 
-196 ISDEDVLFM
+196 
-205 GLSPIWSRPEWM
+205 
-217 ICKVLPVAPPSVR
+217 
-230 PSVKHDAQQRSE
+230 
-242 DDLTHIYMN
+242 
-251 ILKNNNILKDK
+251 
-262 IKENA
+262 
-267 SANVIYKHY
+267 
-276 QIVQYFVAMIANNKA
+276 
-291 SGTSPIAQTS
+291 
-301 GRPLQC
+301 
-307 ISGRLNT
+307 
-314 KNGRIRGN
+314 
-322 LMGKRVDFSARSV
+322 
-335 ITGDPNLPITA
+335 
-346 LGVPKKIAMNITRPV
+346 
-361 FVNSRNRAFLLKLVQ
+361 
-376 NGPDVY
+376 
-382 PGAKTIERKNGDS
+382 
-395 ISLRTIDRMSIR
+395 
-407 LEDGDIVHRHMM
+407 
-419 NGDAV
+419 
-424 LFNRQ
+424 
-429 PSLHKMSMMCHIV
+429 
-442 KVMNHGNT
+442 
-450 FRFNVSVTAPYN
+450 
-462 ADFDGDE
+462 
-469 MNMHMP
+469 MP
-475 QSMSAETELMFL
+475 QSMSAETELMYL

-515 QFTRENVKM
+515 QFTRDNVKM

-533 MMFPDIDV
+533 MMFPDVDV
-541 KKLDPNYKKTFN
+541 AKLDPANKKTFT

-562 PPLSYRS
+562 PPLSYRN
-569 KSNLYSAPEDDKTTN
+569 KSNLYSSSSPEDDATTN
-584 HIVEIN
+584 HIVEIK

-595 RGQIEKSILGAGT
+595 RGQIEKSILGSGT
-608 KGILHRICNDF
+608 KGIIHRICNDF
-619 GNETCVKFINNLQNV
+619 SNETCVKFINNLQNV

-659 KIVHVVEK
+659 KIIHVVEK
-667 QKQEVIN
+667 QKQEVVN

-700 SNILSKARAD
+700 NNLLSKARAD

-761 DNRTLPHFNKYDDS
+761 DNRTLPHFSKYDDS

-786 ITGLTA
+786 ITGLSA

-847 FTYGDNGFDS
+847 FAYGDNGFDS
-857 CKVENQMI
+857 CKVENQII

-877 RYDLVFDSSVSGK
+877 RYDLTVEK
-890 NQSVIFTKETK
+890 HPFTKETK
-901 SKISRQMELL
+901 TKMSRQMKML
-911 KTKCQEYINKMI
+911 TSKCQEYIDKMI

-928 LVNNIFSGKN
+928 LVNNIFAGKN
-938 DNRVKLPVSFTHII
+938 DNKVRLPVSFVHII
-952 ANIQGQLELN
+952 ANVQGQLDLN
-962 ANMMVDITP
+962 GNMMVDITP
-971 LETFKLIE
+971 LEAFELIE
-979 EYYERIVNYNSY
+979 EYYQKIMNYNSY

-996 LFEIMYYYYLTPK
+996 LFEIIYFYYLTPK
-1009 ELLLYKHFNRKG
+1009 ELLLYKRFNRKG
-1021 LVLLLETIFLKF
+1021 LVLLLENILLKF

-1137 NDQDSV
+1137 DDLNTV
-1143 IKEDI
+1143 ITEDVT
-1148 NMLSQYYEYQK
+1148 MLSQYYEYQK
-1159 LIMNATGVDN
+1159 LVMNATGTIAT
-1169 SVNKKEKTSIE
+1169 STTGQGTGTGKKEKSSIE

-1222 NESKLVFR
+1222 NDTKLIFR
-1230 IRILQSNSNTNK
+1230 IRILHSSPTNK

-1250 DVSDDIQF
+1250 DVSDDIQQ

-1268 KIILRGVEGITKV
+1268 KIVLRGIDGITKV
-1281 IPRKLQNMM
+1281 IPRKLQNMLV
-1290 MKEEGKYIP
+1290 KEDGKYMP
-1299 KDVWILDT
+1299 KDIWILDT

-1321 DYKKTY
+1321 DYKRTY
-1327 SNDIYEVFEVLGIEA
+1327 SNDIYEVYEVLGIEC
-1342 ARQVILNELVEV
+1342 ARQVILNELTEV

-1361 IGYHHISV
+1361 IGYHHVSV
-1369 LADRMTYTKDMVAVY
+1369 LADRMTYAKDMVAVY

-1434 GGTNSFQIHVDLK
+1434 GGTNSFQLHVDLK
-1447 EMEKLNTQAELI
+1447 EMEKLSTQAELI
-1459 TSEKLSSIE
+1459 TQEKIEERNAEGIERRLASSSENCSS
-1468 MLENKLVSKSSDCS
+1468 
-1482 TETIHIPN
+1482 ETITIPN
-1490 YLSGIVANASS
+1490 YLSGITNN
-1501 SSVHLL
+1501 
-1507 EKECIKDN
+1507 KEDNSCIQDN
-1515 YDIGF
+1515 YDLGF

>member
-1 MKRIQT
+1 
-7 NEYKNPSR
+7 
-15 IIGIQF
+15 
-21 SMLSP
+21 
-26 EEIQKNSVVE
+26 
-36 VVSRETII
+36 
-44 NNKLMSGGLFD
+44 
-55 SKMGVLEQGLYCPT
+55 
-69 DGLTYIDSPGY
+69 
-80 FGHIELAKPVFF
+80 
-92 IQHIKDIMKVT
+92 
-103 KCVCNK
+103 
-109 CGKLLINK
+109 
-117 TQYKHVL
+117 
-124 EWSPEE
+124 
-130 RWEFVNNINVK
+130 
-141 RCGEFTDNGCGYKQ
+141 
-155 PTKIKMEGFATLI
+155 
-168 AIWTNI
+168 
-174 LVDGKAMTKR
+174 
-184 LTPEKLYKLFKR
+184 
-196 ISDEDVLFM
+196 
-205 GLSPIWSRPEWM
+205 
-217 ICKVLPVAPPSVR
+217 
-230 PSVKHDAQQRSE
+230 
-242 DDLTHIYMN
+242 
-251 ILKNNNILKDK
+251 
-262 IKENA
+262 
-267 SANVIYKHY
+267 
-276 QIVQYFVAMIANNKA
+276 
-291 SGTSPIAQTS
+291 
-301 GRPLQC
+301 
-307 ISGRLNT
+307 
-314 KNGRIRGN
+314 
-322 LMGKRVDFSARSV
+322 
-335 ITGDPNLPITA
+335 
-346 LGVPKKIAMNITRPV
+346 
-361 FVNSRNRAFLLKLVQ
+361 
-376 NGPDVY
+376 
-382 PGAKTIERKNGDS
+382 
-395 ISLRTIDRMSIR
+395 
-407 LEDGDIVHRHMM
+407 
-419 NGDAV
+419 
-424 LFNRQ
+424 
-429 PSLHKMSMMCHIV
+429 
-442 KVMNHGNT
+442 
-450 FRFNVSVTAPYN
+450 
-462 ADFDGDE
+462 
-469 MNMHMP
+469 MP
-475 QSMSAETELMFL
+475 QSMSAETELMYL

-515 QFTRENVKM
+515 QFTRDNVNM

-533 MMFPDIDV
+533 MMFPDVDV
-541 KKLDPNYKKTFN
+541 SKLNPTNKKTFS

-562 PPLSYRS
+562 PPLSYRN
-569 KSNLYSAPEDDKTTN
+569 KSNLYSAPEDDNTTN
-584 HIVEIN
+584 HIVEIK

-595 RGQIEKSILGAGT
+595 RGQIEKSILGSGT
-608 KGILHRICNDF
+608 KGLIHRICNDF
-619 GNETCVKFINNLQNV
+619 GNETCVKFINNLQNI

-667 QKQEVIN
+667 QKQEVVN
-674 LIHKLHTGI
+674 LINKLHTGI

-690 SNVVEFENQV
+690 SNVMEFENQV
-700 SNILSKARAD
+700 GNILSKARAD

-761 DNRTLPHFNKYDDS
+761 DNRTLPHFSKYDDS

-786 ITGLTA
+786 ITGLSA

-847 FTYGDNGFDS
+847 FSYGENGFDS

-877 RYDLVFDSSVSGK
+877 RYDLVFDTSAQNK
-890 NQSVIFTKETK
+890 NPSVIFTKETK
-901 SKISRQMELL
+901 TKMTKQKNEL
-911 KTKCQEYINKMI
+911 KMKSQEYIDKMI

-928 LVNNIFSGKN
+928 LVNYIFVGKN
-938 DNRVKLPVSFTHII
+938 DNKVKLPVSFIHII

-971 LETFKLIE
+971 LEAFQLIE
-979 EYYERIVNYNSY
+979 EYYKKIIEYNYYST
-991 LRPNR
+991 PNR
-996 LFEIMYYYYLTPK
+996 LFEIMYYFYLTPK

-1021 LVLLLETIFLKF
+1021 LVLLLDTIFLKY

-1100 LKEFDQLEQDRASKY
+1100 LKETDQLEQDRASKY

-1137 NDQDSV
+1137 DDFNSV
-1143 IKEDI
+1143 IEDDKH
-1148 NMLSQYYEYQK
+1148 MLAQYYEYQK
-1159 LIMNATGVDN
+1159 LTMNATGITMD
-1169 SVNKKEKTSIE
+1169 KKEKSSIE

-1222 NESKLVFR
+1222 NETKLIFR
-1230 IRILQSNSNTNK
+1230 IRIFQPSPTSSK
-1242 KTKGADPL
+1242 KTTD
-1250 DVSDDIQF
+1250 DVQSIKKTADDIQQ

-1268 KIILRGVEGITKV
+1268 KIVLRGVDGITKV
-1281 IPRKLQNMM
+1281 IPRKLQNVLL
-1290 MKEEGKYIP
+1290 KEDGKYNP
-1299 KDVWILDT
+1299 KDIWILDT
-1307 TGSNLLEIFGLGYI
+1307 TGTNLLEIFGLGYI
-1321 DYKKTY
+1321 DYKRTY
-1327 SNDIYEVFEVLGIEA
+1327 SNDIYEVFTVLGIEC
-1342 ARQVILNELVEV
+1342 ARQVILNELTEV

-1361 IGYHHISV
+1361 IGYHHVSV
-1369 LADRMTYTKDMVAVY
+1369 LADRMTYAKDMVAVY

-1434 GGTNSFQIHVDLK
+1434 GGTNSFQIHIDLK
-1447 EMEKLNTQAELI
+1447 EMEKMNTEVEEVS
-1459 TSEKLSSIE
+1459 SEKEENIESKLTIKSIE
-1468 MLENKLVSKSSDCS
+1468 CS
-1482 TETIHIPN
+1482 QETIHIPN
-1490 YLSGIVANASS
+1490 YLSGIIGSS
-1501 SSVHLL
+1501 STSTSLN
-1507 EKECIKDN
+1507 KECVEDN
-1515 YDIGF
+1515 YDI

>member
-1 MKRIQT
+1 
-7 NEYKNPSR
+7 
-15 IIGIQF
+15 
-21 SMLSP
+21 
-26 EEIQKNSVVE
+26 
-36 VVSRETII
+36 
-44 NNKLMSGGLFD
+44 
-55 SKMGVLEQGLYCPT
+55 
-69 DGLTYIDSPGY
+69 
-80 FGHIELAKPVFF
+80 
-92 IQHIKDIMKVT
+92 
-103 KCVCNK
+103 
-109 CGKLLINK
+109 
-117 TQYKHVL
+117 
-124 EWSPEE
+124 
-130 RWEFVNNINVK
+130 
-141 RCGEFTDNGCGYKQ
+141 
-155 PTKIKMEGFATLI
+155 
-168 AIWTNI
+168 
-174 LVDGKAMTKR
+174 
-184 LTPEKLYKLFKR
+184 
-196 ISDEDVLFM
+196 
-205 GLSPIWSRPEWM
+205 
-217 ICKVLPVAPPSVR
+217 
-230 PSVKHDAQQRSE
+230 
-242 DDLTHIYMN
+242 
-251 ILKNNNILKDK
+251 
-262 IKENA
+262 
-267 SANVIYKHY
+267 
-276 QIVQYFVAMIANNKA
+276 
-291 SGTSPIAQTS
+291 
-301 GRPLQC
+301 
-307 ISGRLNT
+307 
-314 KNGRIRGN
+314 
-322 LMGKRVDFSARSV
+322 
-335 ITGDPNLPITA
+335 
-346 LGVPKKIAMNITRPV
+346 
-361 FVNSRNRAFLLKLVQ
+361 
-376 NGPDVY
+376 
-382 PGAKTIERKNGDS
+382 
-395 ISLRTIDRMSIR
+395 
-407 LEDGDIVHRHMM
+407 
-419 NGDAV
+419 
-424 LFNRQ
+424 
-429 PSLHKMSMMCHIV
+429 
-442 KVMNHGNT
+442 
-450 FRFNVSVTAPYN
+450 
-462 ADFDGDE
+462 
-469 MNMHMP
+469 MP

-515 QFTRENVKM
+515 QFTRDNVKM

-533 MMFPDIDV
+533 MMFPDVDV
-541 KKLDPNYKKTFN
+541 KQFDPTNKKTFS

-562 PPLSYRS
+562 PPLSYRN
-569 KSNLYSAPEDDKTTN
+569 KSNLYSAPEDDSTTN
-584 HIVEIN
+584 HIVEIK

-608 KGILHRICNDF
+608 KGLIHRICNDF
-619 GNETCVKFINNLQNV
+619 GNETCVKFINNLQNI

-648 SDLIADQETKT
+648 SDLIADQQTKT
-659 KIVHVVEK
+659 KIIHVVEK
-667 QKQEVIN
+667 QKQEVVQ

-690 SNVVEFENQV
+690 SNLVEFENQV
-700 SNILSKARAD
+700 NNILSKARAD

-761 DNRTLPHFNKYDDS
+761 DNRTLPHFSKYDDS

-786 ITGLTA
+786 ITGLSA

-832 TYDGTVR
+832 TYGGTVR

-847 FTYGDNGFDS
+847 FAYGDNGFDS

-877 RYDLVFDSSVSGK
+877 RYDLLLDTEK
-890 NQSVIFTKETK
+890 AFTKETK
-901 SKISRQMELL
+901 TKISRQTKML
-911 KTKCQEYINKMI
+911 KSICQEYIEKMI
-923 ENRDL
+923 ENRDA
-928 LVNNIFSGKN
+928 LVNNIFAGKN
-938 DNRVKLPVSFTHII
+938 DNKVRLPVSFIHII
-952 ANIQGQLELN
+952 ANIQGQLDLN
-962 ANMMVDITP
+962 ANMLIDITP
-971 LETFKLIE
+971 YETFELIE
-979 EYYERIVNYNSY
+979 EYYQKIMNYNMY
-991 LRPNR
+991 MRPNR
-996 LFEIMYYYYLTPK
+996 LFEIMYFYYLTPK
-1009 ELLLYKHFNRKG
+1009 ELLFYKRFNRKG
-1021 LVLLLETIFLKF
+1021 LVLLLETIFLKY

-1137 NDQDSV
+1137 DDLNSV
-1143 IKEDI
+1143 IEQDQH
-1148 NMLSQYYEYQK
+1148 MLSQYYEYQK
-1159 LIMNATGVDN
+1159 IVLNATGATCATSTATTN
-1169 SVNKKEKTSIE
+1169 SNSNSNGKKDKSSIE

-1222 NESKLVFR
+1222 NETKLIFR
-1230 IRILQSNSNTNK
+1230 IRVLQSSPTNK

-1250 DVSDDIQF
+1250 DVSDDIQM

-1268 KIILRGVEGITKV
+1268 KIVLRGIEGITKV
-1281 IPRKLQNMM
+1281 IPRKLQNMLL
-1290 MKEEGKYIP
+1290 KEEGKYVP
-1299 KDVWILDT
+1299 KDIWILDT

-1321 DYKKTY
+1321 DYKRTY
-1327 SNDIYEVFEVLGIEA
+1327 SNDIYEVFEVLGIEC
-1342 ARQVILNELVEV
+1342 ARQVILNELTEV

-1361 IGYHHISV
+1361 IGYHHVSV
-1369 LADRMTYTKDMVAVY
+1369 LADRMTYAKDMVAVY

-1427 MVGQQFL
+1427 MVGQPFL
-1434 GGTNSFQIHVDLK
+1434 GGTNSFQIHIDLK
-1447 EMEKLNTQAELI
+1447 EMERLNTQAELI
-1459 TSEKLSSIE
+1459 TSEKLEEQNAEAIE
-1468 MLENKLVSKSSDCS
+1468 KRLVANKNSSDCS
-1482 TETIHIPN
+1482 LETIHIPN
-1490 YLSGIVANASS
+1490 YLAGGTTYNNNNMNS
-1501 SSVHLL
+1501 
-1507 EKECIKDN
+1507 EKDCIQDN
-1515 YDIGF
+1515 YDLGF

>member
-1 MKRIQT
+1 
-7 NEYKNPSR
+7 
-15 IIGIQF
+15 
-21 SMLSP
+21 
-26 EEIQKNSVVE
+26 
-36 VVSRETII
+36 
-44 NNKLMSGGLFD
+44 
-55 SKMGVLEQGLYCPT
+55 
-69 DGLTYIDSPGY
+69 
-80 FGHIELAKPVFF
+80 
-92 IQHIKDIMKVT
+92 
-103 KCVCNK
+103 
-109 CGKLLINK
+109 
-117 TQYKHVL
+117 
-124 EWSPEE
+124 
-130 RWEFVNNINVK
+130 
-141 RCGEFTDNGCGYKQ
+141 
-155 PTKIKMEGFATLI
+155 
-168 AIWTNI
+168 
-174 LVDGKAMTKR
+174 
-184 LTPEKLYKLFKR
+184 
-196 ISDEDVLFM
+196 
-205 GLSPIWSRPEWM
+205 
-217 ICKVLPVAPPSVR
+217 
-230 PSVKHDAQQRSE
+230 
-242 DDLTHIYMN
+242 
-251 ILKNNNILKDK
+251 
-262 IKENA
+262 
-267 SANVIYKHY
+267 
-276 QIVQYFVAMIANNKA
+276 
-291 SGTSPIAQTS
+291 
-301 GRPLQC
+301 
-307 ISGRLNT
+307 
-314 KNGRIRGN
+314 
-322 LMGKRVDFSARSV
+322 
-335 ITGDPNLPITA
+335 
-346 LGVPKKIAMNITRPV
+346 
-361 FVNSRNRAFLLKLVQ
+361 
-376 NGPDVY
+376 
-382 PGAKTIERKNGDS
+382 
-395 ISLRTIDRMSIR
+395 
-407 LEDGDIVHRHMM
+407 
-419 NGDAV
+419 
-424 LFNRQ
+424 
-429 PSLHKMSMMCHIV
+429 
-442 KVMNHGNT
+442 
-450 FRFNVSVTAPYN
+450 
-462 ADFDGDE
+462 

-475 QSMSAETELMFL
+475 QSMSAETELMYL

-533 MMFPDIDV
+533 MMFPDVDV
-541 KKLDPNYKKTFN
+541 TKLNPETQKTFS

-562 PPLSYRS
+562 PPLSYRN
-569 KSNLYSAPEDDKTTN
+569 KSNLYSSPEDDATTN
-584 HIVEIN
+584 HIVEIK

-595 RGQIEKSILGAGT
+595 RGQIEKSILGSGT
-608 KGILHRICNDF
+608 KGIIHRICNDF
-619 GNETCVKFINNLQNV
+619 SNETCVKFINNLQNV

-667 QKQEVIN
+667 QKQEVLN

-700 SNILSKARAD
+700 NNLLSKARAD

-786 ITGLTA
+786 ITGLSA

-847 FTYGDNGFDS
+847 FAYGDNGFDS
-857 CKVENQMI
+857 CKVENQII

-877 RYDLVFDSSVSGK
+877 RYDLTIESDKSK
-890 NQSVIFTKETK
+890 HPFTKETK
-901 SKISRQMELL
+901 TKISRQTKML
-911 KTKCQEYINKMI
+911 KSKCQDYIEKMI

-928 LVNNIFSGKN
+928 LVNNIFAGKN
-938 DNRVKLPVSFTHII
+938 DNKVRLPVSFVHII
-952 ANIQGQLELN
+952 GNIHGQLDLT

-971 LETFKLIE
+971 LEAFELIE
-979 EYYERIVNYNSY
+979 EYYQKIVNYNSY

-996 LFEIMYYYYLTPK
+996 LFEIIYFYYLTPK
-1009 ELLLYKHFNRKG
+1009 ELLLYKRFNRKG
-1021 LVLLLETIFLKF
+1021 LVLLLETILLKF

-1137 NDQDSV
+1137 DDLNTV
-1143 IKEDI
+1143 ITEDVT
-1148 NMLSQYYEYQK
+1148 MLSQYYEYQK
-1159 LIMNATGVDN
+1159 LVMNSTGTTTAVG
-1169 SVNKKEKTSIE
+1169 KKEKSSIE

-1222 NESKLVFR
+1222 NETKLIFR
-1230 IRILQSNSNTNK
+1230 IRVLQSPATNK

-1250 DVSDDIQF
+1250 DVSDDIQM

-1268 KIILRGVEGITKV
+1268 KIVLRGIDGITKV
-1281 IPRKLQNMM
+1281 IPRKLQNMLV
-1290 MKEEGKYIP
+1290 KEDGKYMP
-1299 KDVWILDT
+1299 KDIWILDT

-1321 DYKKTY
+1321 DYKRTY
-1327 SNDIYEVFEVLGIEA
+1327 SNDIYEVYDVLGIEA
-1342 ARQVILNELVEV
+1342 ARQVILNELTEV

-1361 IGYHHISV
+1361 IGYHHVSV
-1369 LADRMTYTKDMVAVY
+1369 LADRMTYAKDMVAVY

-1434 GGTNSFQIHVDLK
+1434 GGTNSFQLHVDLK
-1447 EMEKLNTQAELI
+1447 EMERLSTQAELI
-1459 TSEKLSSIE
+1459 TQEKIE
-1468 MLENKLVSKSSDCS
+1468 EKNAEAIERKLVTNTSDNCSS
-1482 TETIHIPN
+1482 ETITIPN
-1490 YLSGIVANASS
+1490 YLSGISNENDKDNS
-1501 SSVHLL
+1501 
-1507 EKECIKDN
+1507 CIQDN
-1515 YDIGF
+1515 YDLGF

>member
-1 MKRIQT
+1 
-7 NEYKNPSR
+7 
-15 IIGIQF
+15 
-21 SMLSP
+21 
-26 EEIQKNSVVE
+26 
-36 VVSRETII
+36 
-44 NNKLMSGGLFD
+44 
-55 SKMGVLEQGLYCPT
+55 
-69 DGLTYIDSPGY
+69 
-80 FGHIELAKPVFF
+80 
-92 IQHIKDIMKVT
+92 
-103 KCVCNK
+103 
-109 CGKLLINK
+109 
-117 TQYKHVL
+117 
-124 EWSPEE
+124 
-130 RWEFVNNINVK
+130 
-141 RCGEFTDNGCGYKQ
+141 
-155 PTKIKMEGFATLI
+155 
-168 AIWTNI
+168 
-174 LVDGKAMTKR
+174 
-184 LTPEKLYKLFKR
+184 
-196 ISDEDVLFM
+196 
-205 GLSPIWSRPEWM
+205 
-217 ICKVLPVAPPSVR
+217 
-230 PSVKHDAQQRSE
+230 
-242 DDLTHIYMN
+242 
-251 ILKNNNILKDK
+251 
-262 IKENA
+262 
-267 SANVIYKHY
+267 
-276 QIVQYFVAMIANNKA
+276 
-291 SGTSPIAQTS
+291 
-301 GRPLQC
+301 
-307 ISGRLNT
+307 
-314 KNGRIRGN
+314 
-322 LMGKRVDFSARSV
+322 
-335 ITGDPNLPITA
+335 
-346 LGVPKKIAMNITRPV
+346 
-361 FVNSRNRAFLLKLVQ
+361 
-376 NGPDVY
+376 
-382 PGAKTIERKNGDS
+382 
-395 ISLRTIDRMSIR
+395 
-407 LEDGDIVHRHMM
+407 
-419 NGDAV
+419 
-424 LFNRQ
+424 
-429 PSLHKMSMMCHIV
+429 
-442 KVMNHGNT
+442 
-450 FRFNVSVTAPYN
+450 
-462 ADFDGDE
+462 
-469 MNMHMP
+469 MP

-515 QFTRENVKM
+515 QFTRDNVKM

-541 KKLDPNYKKTFN
+541 TKLDPTNKKTFS

-562 PPLSYRS
+562 PPLSYRT
-569 KSNLYSAPEDDKTTN
+569 KSNLYSAPEDDNTTN
-584 HIVEIN
+584 HIVEIK

-595 RGQIEKSILGAGT
+595 RGQIEKSILGSGT
-608 KGILHRICNDF
+608 KGIIHRICNDF

-667 QKQEVIN
+667 QKQEVVN

-700 SNILSKARAD
+700 GNILSKARAD

-716 KSLSEN
+716 KSLSVN

-761 DNRTLPHFNKYDDS
+761 DNRTLPHFSKYDDS

-786 ITGLTA
+786 ITGLSA

-847 FTYGDNGFDS
+847 FSYGENGFDS

-877 RYDLVFDSSVSGK
+877 RYDLCENLSGSSSTK
-890 NQSVIFTKETK
+890 NPSVIFTKEIKT
-901 SKISRQMELL
+901 KISKQMNDL
-911 KTKCQEYINKMI
+911 KPMCKKYINKMI

-928 LVNNIFSGKN
+928 LVNYIFAGKN
-938 DNRVKLPVSFTHII
+938 DNKVKLPVSFIHII

-962 ANMMVDITP
+962 ANMMVDISP
-971 LETFKLIE
+971 LDAFNLIE
-979 EYYERIVNYNSY
+979 NYYEKIVNYNYYS
-991 LRPNR
+991 RPNR
-996 LFEIMYYYYLTPK
+996 LFEIMYFFYLNPK

-1021 LVLLLETIFLKF
+1021 LILLLETILLKY

-1100 LKEFDQLEQDRASKY
+1100 LKEIDQLEQDRASKY

-1126 IVTGVQIYFDP
+1126 IVTGVQIYYDP
-1137 NDQDSV
+1137 DDLNST
-1143 IKEDI
+1143 IKEDHH
-1148 NMLSQYYEYQK
+1148 MLSQYYQYQQM
-1159 LIMNATGVDN
+1159 ITNATGV
-1169 SVNKKEKTSIE
+1169 SIEKKDKSSIE

-1195 KNITMDDIHFAIVQS
+1195 KNITMDDIHFAIVKS
-1210 YSDRVSCIYSDY
+1210 FSDRVSCIYSDY
-1222 NESKLVFR
+1222 NEDKLIFR
-1230 IRILQSNSNTNK
+1230 IRIFQSSPSSTK

-1250 DVSDDIQF
+1250 DISDDIQM
-1258 LKNIQDILLK
+1258 LKNIQDMLLK
-1268 KIILRGVEGITKV
+1268 KIVLRGVDGITKV
-1281 IPRKLQNMM
+1281 IPRKLQNVLL
-1290 MKEEGKYIP
+1290 KEEGKYVP

-1307 TGSNLLEIFGLGYI
+1307 TGSNLLEILGLGYI
-1321 DYKKTY
+1321 DYKRTY
-1327 SNDIYEVFEVLGIEA
+1327 SNDIYEVFTVLGIEA
-1342 ARQVILNELVEV
+1342 ARQVILNELTEV

-1369 LADRMTYTKDMVAVY
+1369 LADRMTYAKDMVAVY

-1434 GGTNSFQIHVDLK
+1434 GGTNSFQIHIDLEK
-1447 EMEKLNTQAELI
+1447 MEFLNNEAEQISL
-1459 TSEKLSSIE
+1459 EKNNYETI
-1468 MLENKLVSKSSDCS
+1468 ENKLTTNKIEEC
-1482 TETIHIPN
+1482 TQETIHIPN
-1490 YLSGIVANASS
+1490 YLSAMIGSS
-1501 SSVHLL
+1501 TTTTTN
-1507 EKECIKDN
+1507 ECLQDN